1 MYSPETIINTIDD
14 IAFELVHGEDSARVT
29 WDAEALLTGA
39 GILPTE
45 AHREELDR
53 AIAEYLAG
61 MHGGWVTLR

>member
-1 MYSPETIINTIDD
+1 MHSPDTIINTIDD

-29 WDAEALLTGA
+29 WDAEALLAGA